1 MSKFDLLTLIAK
13 IYGKQI
19 HILEDSDVVAN
30 RSLKSQQFSREMGFI
45 LKFWDR
51 LIQEIKNYRD
61 KRSRS

>member
-19 HILEDSDVVAN
+19 HILEDSDAVAN

-45 LKFWDR
+45 LKSWDR
-51 LIQEIKNYRD
+51 LMVD
-61 KRSRS
+61 SRNKKLQR